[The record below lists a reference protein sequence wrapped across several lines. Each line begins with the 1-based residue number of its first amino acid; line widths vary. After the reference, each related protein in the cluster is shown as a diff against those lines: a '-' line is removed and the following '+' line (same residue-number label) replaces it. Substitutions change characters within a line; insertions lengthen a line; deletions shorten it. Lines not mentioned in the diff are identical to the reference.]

1 MKGTKKTRI
10 RHPNPKGPFKSPLG
24 NRLQANQTVEMTFD
38 PKLKEQLNMKKS
50 RIKLAPIALALGTV
64 LTLGACASETPVD
77 TSGESITIY
86 SGRNEVLI
94 SELLDTFTQET
105 GIAVEV
111 RYGDS
116 SELAAQ
122 ILEEGDNI
130 RADVYFGQDAG
141 ALGALEKEGVTK
153 TLPADITDLVA
164 SEFKSTTSQWVGVSG
179 RSRVF
184 VYDPEK
190 VTTIPTSYK
199 DLMDP
204 SWKGRVGIAPTNAS
218 FQAFITAIRVLES
231 DEAANEFLAAMK
243 QNAVPFEKNSI
254 IMQAVEDGV
263 IDLGLTNH
271 YYWFELAAE
280 LGQENMVSEIGWFG
294 DGDAGNLINV
304 AGVAVLSDNP
314 NARAFAKWLLGDT
327 AQRYFVER
335 TREYSMTGIPEVAGL
350 KPLSAIRAPK
360 FDLSDLD
367 SLAETLELIRKAG
380 LL

>member
-1 MKGTKKTRI
+1 MI
-10 RHPNPKGPFKSPLG
+10 
-24 NRLQANQTVEMTFD
+24 FD
-38 PKLKEQLNMKKS
+38 PKLKEKLNMKQS
-50 RIKLAPIALALGTV
+50 RTNLATIALALGAV
-64 LTLGACASETPVD
+64 LTLGACASESAVNP
-77 TSGESITIY
+77 SGASITIY
-86 SGRNEVLI
+86 SGRSEVLV
-94 SELLDTFTQET
+94 SQLLDTFTQET
-105 GIAVEV
+105 GIQVEV

-122 ILEEGDNI
+122 ILEEGRNI

-153 TLPADITDLVA
+153 TLSSDITDLVQA
-164 SEFKSTTSQWVGVSG
+164 QYRSAASQWVGVSG
-179 RSRVF
+179 RSRVL
-184 VYDPEK
+184 VYDPAR
-190 VTTIPTSYK
+190 VASLPTSYK

-218 FQAFITAIRVLES
+218 FQAFITAIRVLEG
-231 DEAANEFLAAMK
+231 DEAASEFLAAMK
-243 QNAVPFEKNSI
+243 VNAVLFEKNSI

-263 IDLGLTNH
+263 VDAGLTNH

-280 LGQENMVSEIGWFG
+280 LGQANMNSEIGWFN
-294 DGDAGNLINV
+294 DGDPGNLINL
-304 AGVAVLSDNP
+304 AGVAVVSDNP
-314 NARAFAKWLLGDT
+314 NAKVFAKWLLGNT

-335 TREYSMTGIPEVAGL
+335 TREYSMTGIPEVAEL
-350 KPLSAIRAPK
+350 KPLGEIRAPV

>member
-1 MKGTKKTRI
+1 
-10 RHPNPKGPFKSPLG
+10 
-24 NRLQANQTVEMTFD
+24 
-38 PKLKEQLNMKKS
+38 MKKS
-50 RIKLAPIALALGTV
+50 RIKLAPIALALGSV
-64 LTLGACASETPVD
+64 LTLGACASQTPVNQ
-77 TSGESITIY
+77 SGDSITIY

-105 GIAVEV
+105 GVQVEV

-122 ILEEGDNI
+122 ILEEGNNI

-141 ALGALEKEGVTK
+141 ALGALEKAGVTK
-153 TLPADITDLVA
+153 TLPADITDLVPT
-164 SEFKSTTSQWVGVSG
+164 EYKSTDSQWVGVSG

-184 VYDPEK
+184 VYDPTR
-190 VTTIPTSYK
+190 VTEIPTSYK

-204 SWKGRVGIAPTNAS
+204 SWKGRIGIAPTNAS
-218 FQAFITAIRVLES
+218 FQSFVTAIRVLES
-231 DEAANEFLAAMK
+231 DEVANEFLVAMK
-243 QNAVPFEKNSI
+243 KNAVLFEKNSI

-263 IDLGLTNH
+263 VDLGLTNH
-271 YYWFELAAE
+271 YYWFELAAQ
-280 LGQENMVSEIGWFG
+280 LGQENMVSKIGWFG

-304 AGVAVLSDNP
+304 AGVAVVSDNP
-314 NARAFAKWLLGDT
+314 NAKLFAKWLLGET

-335 TREYSMTGIPEVAGL
+335 TREYSMTGIPEVSGL
-350 KPLSAIRAPK
+350 KPLNEIRAPR